1 MRVKQQG
8 SGAVLRADLTQ
19 WRTTTLKRYQQ
30 HINQDDD
37 GIIVPSQNPEY
48 EAKFASTYLPRK
60 LRLKLDDNL
69 FVDINGQLK
78 EKTNLVHSP
87 IVGWAYDGAPIYGPY
102 GHDTPTGG
110 VIRRLVS
117 SYTVN
122 LKPNRSSVSDFSLGS
137 FVEDYDYTADGDLD
151 KYNGRYCKTP
161 EYPNGVYAYFCT
173 IQDADGSVS
182 PFIGSREPSF
192 PYVLNGF
199 KFKKVEMNGQPLTLQ
214 DMPIL
219 NSGNILRNTLPY
231 RLGFVGSD
239 YDYLVSKNIDD
250 TELLIKTIS
259 TSGIGSVTVLSPGI
273 DYKVKDRISF
283 NNSESGGRGAS
294 AKVRTLVG
302 KGITEVTYNQTT
314 VDHIAFDFKN
324 MDRDWR

>member
-1 MRVKQQG
+1 
-8 SGAVLRADLTQ
+8 
-19 WRTTTLKRYQQ
+19 
-30 HINQDDD
+30 
-37 GIIVPSQNPEY
+37 
-48 EAKFASTYLPRK
+48 
-60 LRLKLDDNL
+60 
-69 FVDINGQLK
+69 
-78 EKTNLVHSP
+78 
-87 IVGWAYDGAPIYGPY
+87 
-102 GHDTPTGG
+102 
-110 VIRRLVS
+110 
-117 SYTVN
+117 
-122 LKPNRSSVSDFSLGS
+122 
-137 FVEDYDYTADGDLD
+137 
-151 KYNGRYCKTP
+151 
-161 EYPNGVYAYFCT
+161 
-173 IQDADGSVS
+173 
-182 PFIGSREPSF
+182 
-192 PYVLNGF
+192 
-199 KFKKVEMNGQPLTLQ
+199 MNGQPLTLQ

-302 KGITEVTYNQTT
+302 GITEVTYNQTT

-324 MDRDWR
+324 DLGVGIASTCHGLQNNDLVNISGIGTGEMRFLEGPRTIGVASITSFLSVGISSIQLTGETTFIRLTDVVGGKSKEDDLSLIHI